1 MRERKKNLIKVK
13 PSSFKI
19 HFFTNEPLGLLEL
32 AMPEVLEGVG
42 GVGVTAPHIMAD
54 WSTLFQLGENITPT
68 PDFQTYGPPPQCLEV
83 PPVMLI
89 GA

>member
-1 MRERKKNLIKVK
+1 
-13 PSSFKI
+13 
-19 HFFTNEPLGLLEL
+19 
-32 AMPEVLEGVG
+32 MPEVLEDVG
-42 GVGVTAPHIMAD
+42 GVGAAAPHIMAD

-68 PDFQTYGPPPQCLEV
+68 PDFQTYGPPPNPHQCLEV